1 MITIPLTVLAIGVGA
16 VGAVAVVRTHRRGA
30 SVGEVL
36 RAGMAW
42 LGMAALGGFVAVVI
56 AATVGP
62 VRMFGVIH
70 YAYLVGVVSLPM
82 LGVAAGVAMWRVPKQ
97 RGARDGW
104 RLVPWLMVAL
114 LLLPAPIGFYAT
126 HVEPGWLRVD
136 HLDVVLPV
144 ARDGDDPV
152 SVGVMADLQTND
164 VGAHEH
170 EAVDELLAAEPDVIL
185 IPGDLFHGNDTEY
198 ERELVAMQELL
209 GRLTAPHGV
218 YMVQGD
224 AEAPGWWPRLL
235 EGTEIVVLDDEVVD
249 LQIGDRTV
257 RIGGHT
263 LHPGTEAADAVRA
276 ELQATTDPGAITI
289 LVAHRPDTVLH
300 LPDSSRVDL
309 TVAGHTHGG
318 QIVVP
323 GFGPLVTL
331 SDVPRDVARGGLSR
345 VDGNQIYVSPG
356 VGIERGDAPQVR
368 LFNRPAVAILTLR

>member
-1 MITIPLTVLAIGVGA
+1 MVTIPLTVLAIGIGA
-16 VGAVAVVRTHRRGA
+16 TGAVAVVRALRRGA
-30 SVGEVL
+30 PVGEVL
-36 RAGMAW
+36 RAGVAW
-42 LGMAALGGFVAVVI
+42 LGMAALGGLVVVVI
-56 AATVGP
+56 AAVVGP

-70 YAYLVGVVSLPM
+70 YAYLVGVISLPM
-82 LGVAAGVAMWRVPKQ
+82 LGVAAGVASWRL
-97 RGARDGW
+97 RTTRATEAGW
-104 RLVPWLMVAL
+104 RLVPWLTVAL

-126 HVEPGWLRVD
+126 HIEPGWLRVD
-136 HLDVVLPV
+136 HLDVVLDA

-185 IPGDLFHGNDTEY
+185 IPGDLFHGNDAEY

-235 EGTEIVVLDDEVVD
+235 EGTEVVVLDDEVVD
-249 LQIGDRTV
+249 LAIGDRTV

-263 LHPGTEAADAVRA
+263 LHPETEAADAVRA
-276 ELQATTDPGAITI
+276 ELQATADPGTITI

-300 LPDSSRVDL
+300 LPESSRVDL

-345 VDGNQIYVSPG
+345 VDGNQIYVGPG